1 MPMYC
6 GIGGIRKEIKN
17 LYTGI
22 GGVRKDIT
30 EMWTGSAGV
39 KKQIFSSVKLLGD
52 MPVGSEVTLTE
63 SGSPELYIVV
73 NQGLPSSNYDS
84 SCDGTWLLRKFI
96 YQQQPWHISPWSF
109 GYHTSV
115 IDEYLQSAFVERFST
130 YAINNLFMSP
140 QIPVYAFNSQD
151 NYDNYDARVFLLSMT
166 ELDESDN
173 RFIPLEGS
181 ALQYFIDSGSSKKI
195 AYLNGI
201 ATPWWSRSMH
211 LNGNGLAW
219 GIVSTGDREDD
230 NYRTEMGVRPAI
242 ILKKDTIVSSD
253 GSIVEG

>member
-6 GIGGIRKEIKN
+6 GIGGVQKEIKN

-30 EMWTGSAGV
+30 EMWAGNAGV

-52 MPVGSEVTLTE
+52 MPIGSEVYLTE

-73 NQGLPSSNYDS
+73 NQGLPSSDYDS

-96 YQQQPWHISPWSF
+96 DQQQQPWNTSDWVL
-109 GYHTSV
+109 GYNMSN
-115 IDEYLQSAFVERFST
+115 IDQYLQATFAERFST
-130 YAINNLFMSP
+130 YAINNLFMLP
-140 QIPVYAFNSQD
+140 QIPVVDFRGQL
-151 NYDNYDARVFLLSMT
+151 NYEARVFLLSMS
-166 ELDESDN
+166 ELDESGN
-173 RFIPLEGS
+173 TSIPQEGS
-181 ALQYFIDSGSSKKI
+181 ALQYFIDSGNSKKI
-195 AYLNGI
+195 AYLDGT

-211 LNGNGLAW
+211 QNDNSWAW
-219 GIVSTGDREDD
+219 RINASGDRGTVL
-230 NYRTEMGVRPAI
+230 NKTKNGVRPAI
-242 ILKKDTIVSSD
+242 ILKKDTMVSGD

>member
-6 GIGGIRKEIKN
+6 GIGGVRKEIKN
-17 LYTGI
+17 LYTGV

-30 EMWTGSAGV
+30 EMWAGNAGV
-39 KKQIFSSVKLLGD
+39 KKQIFSSGVMLGD

-96 YQQQPWHISPWSF
+96 LESRVWSNSSWTF
-109 GYHTSV
+109 GYHTSS
-115 IDEYLQSAFVERFST
+115 INTYLQDTFKGRFST

-140 QIPVYAFNSQD
+140 KIPIYAQGSTQD
-151 NYDNYDARVFLLSMT
+151 YGAQVFLLST
-166 ELDESDN
+166 YELDLTGN
-173 RFIPLEGS
+173 IYNPPEG
-181 ALQYFIDSGSSKKI
+181 AAMQYFDGAGANKRI
-195 AYLNGI
+195 AYFDG
-201 ATPWWSRSMH
+201 APARWWSRTPH
-211 LNGNGLAW
+211 RNDNDLVW
-219 GIVSTGDREDD
+219 DVSTGGLQD
-230 NYRTEMGVRPAI
+230 NQRKSRNGGVRPAI
-242 ILKKDTIVSSD
+242 ILKKDTIVSGD

>member
-6 GIGGIRKEIKN
+6 GIGGVQKEIKN

-30 EMWTGSAGV
+30 EMWAGNAGV

-73 NQGLPSSNYDS
+73 NQGLPSSDYDS

-96 YQQQPWHISPWSF
+96 YQQRPWNTTPWMF
-109 GYHTSV
+109 GYNMST
-115 IDEYLQSAFVERFST
+115 IDEYLQATFAEKFSI

-140 QIPVYAFNSQD
+140 KIPIYTGRITRD
-151 NYDNYDARVFLLSMT
+151 YDARVFLLST
-166 ELDESDN
+166 YELDLTHNVYNPS
-173 RFIPLEGS
+173 EG
-181 ALQYFIDSGSSKKI
+181 AAMQYFYGAEANKRI
-195 AYLNGI
+195 AYFDG
-201 ATPWWSRSMH
+201 APAEWWSRSMH
-211 LNGNGLAW
+211 KNDTDSAW
-219 GIVSTGDREDD
+219 YVSTTGNLSNQRSTR
-230 NYRTEMGVRPAI
+230 NAGIRPAI
-242 ILKKDTIVSSD
+242 ILKKDTMVSGD

>member
-6 GIGGIRKEIKN
+6 GIGGVQKEIKN

-30 EMWTGSAGV
+30 EMWAGNAGV
-39 KKQIFSSVKLLGD
+39 KKQIFSSARLLGD
-52 MPVGSEVTLTE
+52 MPIGSEVTLTE

-96 YQQQPWHISPWSF
+96 DQQQQPWNTSSLVF
-109 GYHTSV
+109 GYNMSI
-115 IDEYLQSAFVERFST
+115 IDKYLQATFAERFST
-130 YAINNLFMSP
+130 YAINNLFMLP
-140 QIPVYAFNSQD
+140 QIPVYLNGQR
-151 NYDNYDARVFLLSMT
+151 NYEARVFLLSMS
-166 ELDESDN
+166 ELDESGSDL
-173 RFIPLEGS
+173 IPPEGS
-181 ALQYFIDSGSSKKI
+181 ALQYFIGSSSSKKI
-195 AYLNGI
+195 AYLNGT

-211 LNGNGLAW
+211 QKSNNSAW
-219 GIVSTGDREDD
+219 GINASGGRKNATYDTK
-230 NYRTEMGVRPAI
+230 NGVRPAI
-242 ILKKDTIVSSD
+242 ILKKDTIVSGD

>member
-1 MPMYC
+1 MAMYC
-6 GIGGIRKEIKN
+6 GIGGVQKEIKN

-30 EMWTGSAGV
+30 EMWAGNAGV

-63 SGSPELYIVV
+63 FGSPELYIVV
-73 NQGLPSSNYDS
+73 NQGLPSSDYDS

-96 YQQQPWHISPWSF
+96 YQQQPWSNSPWTF
-109 GYHTSV
+109 GYSMST
-115 IDEYLQSAFVERFST
+115 IDQYLQNTFAERFST

-140 QIPVYAFNSQD
+140 QIPVYHFNSPD
-151 NYDNYDARVFLLSMT
+151 TFYARVFLLSMS
-166 ELDESDN
+166 ELNESGN
-173 RFIPLEGS
+173 FYIPREGS
-181 ALQYFIDSGSSKKI
+181 ALQYFIDSGDSKKI
-195 AYLNGI
+195 AYLDDT

-211 LNGNGLAW
+211 QNDDRSAW
-219 GIVSTGDREDD
+219 RINASGDRGSATY
-230 NYRTEMGVRPAI
+230 NTKSGVRPAI
-242 ILKKDTIVSSD
+242 ILKKDTIVSG

>member
-6 GIGGIRKEIKN
+6 GIGGVQKEIKN

-30 EMWTGSAGV
+30 EMWAGNAGV

-73 NQGLPSSNYDS
+73 NQGLPSSAYDS

-96 YQQQPWHISPWSF
+96 FERMVWNNSPWYA
-109 GYHTSV
+109 GYNMSS
-115 IDEYLQSAFVERFST
+115 IDKYLNATFVERFST
-130 YAINNLFMSP
+130 YTINNLFMSP
-140 QIPVYAFNSQD
+140 QIPIYARGHIQD
-151 NYDNYDARVFLLSMT
+151 YGAQVFLLST
-166 ELDESDN
+166 YELDLTIN
-173 RFIPLEGS
+173 VFNPAEG
-181 ALQYFIDSGSSKKI
+181 AAMQYFNGAEANKRI
-195 AYLNGI
+195 AYFDGAPAI
-201 ATPWWSRSMH
+201 WWSRSMH
-211 LNGNGLAW
+211 KKDNDLSW
-219 GIVSTGDREDD
+219 YVSTTGGLRYQSST
-230 NYRTEMGVRPAI
+230 NSAGIRPAI
-242 ILKKDTIVSSD
+242 ILKKDTIVSGD

>member
-6 GIGGIRKEIKN
+6 GIGGVQKEIKN
-17 LYTGI
+17 LYTGV

-30 EMWTGSAGV
+30 EMWAGNAGV

-52 MPVGSEVTLTE
+52 IPVGSEVTLTE

-96 YQQQPWHISPWSF
+96 FESMAWNSGSWNT
-109 GYHTSV
+109 GYNTSS
-115 IDEYLQSAFVERFST
+115 INKYLNSTFVERFST

-140 QIPVYAFNSQD
+140 KIPIYSRGQTRDYSAQ
-151 NYDNYDARVFLLSMT
+151 VFLLST
-166 ELDESDN
+166 YELDLTSN
-173 RFIPLEGS
+173 IFNPAEG
-181 ALQYFIDSGSSKKI
+181 AAMQYFYGAEANKRI
-195 AYLNGI
+195 AYFDGAPAI
-201 ATPWWSRSMH
+201 WWSRSMH
-211 LNGNGLAW
+211 TKDTDLSW
-219 GIVSTGDREDD
+219 YVSTTGNLSSQRSTG
-230 NYRTEMGVRPAI
+230 YAGIRPAL
-242 ILKKDTIVSSD
+242 ILKKDTIVSGD

>member
-6 GIGGIRKEIKN
+6 GVGGVQKEIKN

-30 EMWTGSAGV
+30 EMWAGNAGV

-73 NQGLPSSNYDS
+73 NQGLPSSKYDS

-96 YQQQPWHISPWSF
+96 LESMAWNSLSGNM
-109 GYHTSV
+109 GYNTSY
-115 IDEYLQSAFVERFST
+115 INKYLNSTFVERFST

-140 QIPVYAFNSQD
+140 KIPIYTGRIQD
-151 NYDNYDARVFLLSMT
+151 YPAQVFLLST
-166 ELDESDN
+166 YELDLTDN
-173 RFIPLEGS
+173 VFNPAEG
-181 ALQYFIDSGSSKKI
+181 AAMQYFYGAEANKRI
-195 AYLNGI
+195 AYFDGAPAI
-201 ATPWWSRSMH
+201 WWSRSMH
-211 LNGNGLAW
+211 KKDTDLSW
-219 GIVSTGDREDD
+219 YVSTTGNLSSQRSTI
-230 NYRTEMGVRPAI
+230 YAGIRPAL
-242 ILKKDTIVSSD
+242 ILKKDTIVSGD

>member
-6 GIGGIRKEIKN
+6 GIGGVQKEIKN

-30 EMWTGSAGV
+30 EMWAGNAGV

-73 NQGLPSSNYDS
+73 NQGLPSSKYDS

-96 YQQQPWHISPWSF
+96 LESMAWNSF
-109 GYHTSV
+109 SGNTGYKTSY
-115 IDEYLQSAFVERFST
+115 INKYLNSTFVERFST

-140 QIPVYAFNSQD
+140 KIPIYTGRIQD
-151 NYDNYDARVFLLSMT
+151 YPAQVFLLST
-166 ELDESDN
+166 YELDLTAN
-173 RFIPLEGS
+173 IFIPAEG
-181 ALQYFIDSGSSKKI
+181 AAMQYFNGAEANKRI
-195 AYLNGI
+195 AYFDGAPAI
-201 ATPWWSRSMH
+201 WWSRSMH
-211 LNGNGLAW
+211 KKDNDLSW
-219 GIVSTGDREDD
+219 CVSTTGDLSSQRSTG
-230 NYRTEMGVRPAI
+230 YAGIRPAL
-242 ILKKDTIVSSD
+242 ILKKDTIVSGD

>member
-6 GIGGIRKEIKN
+6 GIGGVSKEIKN
-17 LYTGI
+17 LYTGV

-30 EMWTGSAGV
+30 EMWAGNAGV

-52 MPVGSEVTLTE
+52 MPIGSEVTLTE

-96 YQQQPWHISPWSF
+96 DQQQQPWNTTALVF
-109 GYHTSV
+109 GYSTST
-115 IDEYLQSAFVERFST
+115 IDEYLQATFAKRFST
-130 YAINNLFMSP
+130 YAINNLFMLP
-140 QIPVYAFNSQD
+140 QIPIHYFNEQR
-151 NYDNYDARVFLLSMT
+151 NYEARVFLLSMS
-166 ELDESDN
+166 ELDESGDAS
-173 RFIPLEGS
+173 IPLEGS

-195 AYLNGI
+195 AYLNGT

-211 LNGNGLAW
+211 QKDNSSAWRINASGGRGN
-219 GIVSTGDREDD
+219 ITRKTK
-230 NYRTEMGVRPAI
+230 NGVRPAI
-242 ILKKDTIVSSD
+242 VLKKDTIVSGD

>member
-1 MPMYC
+1 MSMYC
-6 GIGGIRKEIKN
+6 GIGGVQKEIKN

-30 EMWTGSAGV
+30 EMWVGNAGV
-39 KKQIFSSVKLLGD
+39 KKQIFSSARLLGD

-96 YQQQPWHISPWSF
+96 DQQQRPWDTSEFVF
-109 GYHTSV
+109 GYNKSTM
-115 IDEYLQSAFVERFST
+115 DKYLQTTFAERFST
-130 YAINNLFMSP
+130 YAIKNLFMLP
-140 QIPVYAFNSQD
+140 QIPVHYYNGQS
-151 NYDNYDARVFLLSMT
+151 NYEARVFLLSMS

-173 RFIPLEGS
+173 TSIPQEGS
-181 ALQYFIDSGSSKKI
+181 ALQYFIDSGNSKKI
-195 AYLNGI
+195 AYLDGT
-201 ATPWWSRSMH
+201 AKPWWSRSMYK
-211 LNGNGLAW
+211 NASNLAW
-219 GIVSTGDREDD
+219 GINASGDMG
-230 NYRTEMGVRPAI
+230 NFVYTKKGGVRPAI
-242 ILKKDTIVSSD
+242 ILKKDTIVSGD

>member
-30 EMWTGSAGV
+30 EMWAGSAGV

-52 MPVGSEVTLTE
+52 MPVGSGVTLTE

-96 YQQQPWHISPWSF
+96 FESMAWNNWSRST
-109 GYHTSV
+109 GYNSSY
-115 IDEYLQSAFVERFST
+115 INKYLNSTFVERFST

-140 QIPVYAFNSQD
+140 KIPIYSRGQMLDYGAQ
-151 NYDNYDARVFLLSMT
+151 VFLLST
-166 ELDESDN
+166 YEVDLTSN
-173 RFIPLEGS
+173 VSNPGEG
-181 ALQYFIDSGSSKKI
+181 AATQYFNGAEANKRI
-195 AYLNGI
+195 AYFDGAPAI
-201 ATPWWSRSMH
+201 WWTRSMH
-211 LNGNGLAW
+211 TNDTDSSW
-219 GIVSTGDREDD
+219 YVSTTGGLGNQSSTR
-230 NYRTEMGVRPAI
+230 GAGIRPAI